1 MNSPPNCENK
11 GDISGEI
18 DDLCRWLETIT
29 AKIKVLRL
37 QQKVEEQEQEQKRIR
52 WKKKKKKSIDVGDLV
67 VITNKY
73 QGLQGTIGTIVRVT
87 TGFVTIETDDGRRIV
102 RGHHYVKRYDN
113 SSNMHNSF

>member
-1 MNSPPNCENK
+1 MISPSNCENK
-11 GDISGEI
+11 RDILGEI
-18 DDLCRWLETIT
+18 DDLYRQLETIT
-29 AKIKVLRL
+29 AKIKMLRL
-37 QQKVEEQEQEQKRIR
+37 QQKAEEQEQKQEQKRNR
-52 WKKKKKKSIDVGDLV
+52 RKKKSIDVGDLV

-102 RGHHYVKRYDN
+102 RGYHYVKRYDN